1 MQKVEK
7 HYSFANKPIST
18 NNAISL
24 IDFLTP
30 LYRSRWLILIVTLLV
45 AAVGIAGSLLTAK
58 YASEGF
64 FQFGGAVPTTSFMDK
79 KRESSKDRNR
89 EKERD
94 RDGGREREKETEP
107 NPGISLAN
115 YKRYAASFATPERFF
130 DYVKEKNLEATPAV
144 NSLRNA
150 FSSSAGISKII
161 EPVYPFTKLDAK
173 ILVDQPKGSS
183 NNVIGLRIAYA
194 SSTAEEAQQ
203 MVDLLGRYAMDSI
216 IYLIYSDDLRF
227 KQSEI
232 NAKMAE
238 LDNEIITLKERMAEY
253 GRKGA
258 DLRQIVSNYPQ
269 SANQTARQVVSVSE
283 DSARYLSPVTQLV
296 TTEVQASDANKAI
309 RKARREQLQG
319 ALLLEYYDKAKAL
332 LESTKSGE
340 TVLRGLAT
348 VKENVFKGKNMSDEV
363 VQEVYNTITVD
374 NQNAIN
380 VYLEKS
386 RFIAGPTLPTRSSA
400 RLTLVL
406 AASLMVGLFLSVVL
420 VFGKH
425 WWIKNHPSTSG

>member
-1 MQKVEK
+1 VKIPTVDSGNRSNE
-7 HYSFANKPIST
+7 
-18 NNAISL
+18 AISL
-24 IDFLTP
+24 IAFLTP

-64 FQFGGAVPTTSFMDK
+64 FQFGGPVPTTSFMDK
-79 KRESSKDRNR
+79 KKENSKDRNR

-94 RDGGREREKETEP
+94 RDREREKETEP

-144 NSLRNA
+144 NNLQKA
-150 FSSSAGISKII
+150 FSSSTGISKII

-238 LDNEIITLKERMAEY
+238 LDNEILTLKDNYAEY
-253 GRKGA
+253 KQKKE
-258 DLRQIVSNYPQ
+258 DLKKIMARYPASSSQ
-269 SANQTARQVVSVSE
+269 AFRQVISITE
-283 DSARYLSPVTQLV
+283 DSARYLSPIMQLAAV
-296 TTEVQASDANKAI
+296 EIQISETLESI

-348 VKENVFKGKNMSDEV
+348 VKENVFKGKNMKDEV

-386 RFIAGPTLPTRSSA
+386 RFIAGPTLPARSSA

-420 VFGKH
+420 VLGRL
-425 WWIKNHPSTSG
+425 WWHKSNKKFLG